1 MAKQHRPAKTKNLE
15 LRGRTSKLDRDD
27 LLKVAYSI
35 QELEGRKSV
44 CPIAAYQPHPGQDAL
59 HKSIAPTTLVLTG
72 NRFGKTH
79 SLVADVI
86 ACVLG
91 YRPWEVKGLAPRTG
105 ADGDWEFPSRN
116 EVDSK
121 HWVRRADGL
130 PIRVPSRVLVC
141 SGLPLAR
148 GIGEIVQGKFTS
160 LWPAAVKFKAYLA
173 TLGTWQKAVFP
184 NGSEIYFGSAQQTNL
199 SFEGFNADVAFFDEP
214 CPKRVYTAVKR
225 GLIDTNGV
233 LKWTMTPLGD
243 ANMAWVAADLLNDP
257 TVRII
262 KGTSWDNP
270 YLDQEALRRFLDDP
284 TLSEAER
291 KARESG
297 EIACI
302 GQRIVTTFDSKCIV
316 PATDI
321 PSDVPRVL
329 VVDPHHS
336 KPTCLVWAAV
346 YGEGDAR
353 SFIIYREWPTQ
364 DITKAGVPR
373 LTIHDLAG
381 EIKALEGKEKVEWRK
396 ADPQFG
402 VQHAKVHGIQYPS
415 FQEEMAAYELF
426 FDTDVDN
433 NIERGIQK
441 LRDAFRV
448 SPETNKPRV
457 LVMSNCSNTIRALN
471 YWAYEGLDRGR
482 LKPSEHYKDFADI
495 VRYMLM
501 TEYPLFVGSDNEFC
515 YLDNE

>member
-1 MAKQHRPAKTKNLE
+1 MAYA
-15 LRGRTSKLDRDD
+15 
-27 LLKVAYSI
+27 I
-35 QELEGRKSV
+35 QELEGRKAE
-44 CPIAAYQPHPGQDAL
+44 CPIAAYQPHTGQQQL

-86 ACVLG
+86 ASILG
-91 YRPWEVKGLAPRTG
+91 YRPWEVEGLKIRPSKSG
-105 ADGDWEFPSRN
+105 EMEFPDRN
-116 EVDSK
+116 EVHSK

-130 PIRVPSRVLVC
+130 PIRVPSRILVC

-160 LWPAAVKFKAYLA
+160 LWPSAVPFKTYLA
-173 TLGTWQKAVFP
+173 TLGTWQKAVFQ
-184 NGSEIYFGSAQQTNL
+184 NGSEVYFGSAQQTNL
-199 SFEGFNADVAFFDEP
+199 SFEGFNADVAYFDEP
-214 CPKRVYTAVKR
+214 HPRRVYTAVKR

-243 ANMAWVAADLLNDP
+243 AEMAWVAADLVTDP
-257 TVRII
+257 DVCII
-262 KGTSWDNP
+262 RGTSWDNP
-270 YLDQEALRRFLDDP
+270 YLDRAAIKRFLDDP
-284 TLSEAER
+284 TLSDAER
-291 KARESG
+291 KARECG
-297 EIACI
+297 EIAAI
-302 GQRIVTTFDSKCIV
+302 GQRIVTTFDNKCII
-316 PATDI
+316 PPTTI
-321 PSDVPRVL
+321 PSGVPRVL
-329 VVDPHHS
+329 VADPHHS

-353 SFIIYREWPTQ
+353 SFVIYREWPTQ

-381 EIKALEGKEKVEWRK
+381 EIKSLEGKENVEWRK

-402 VQHAKVHGIQYPS
+402 IQHAKVHGIQYPS
-415 FQEEMAAYELF
+415 FQEEMADYELY

-433 NIERGIQK
+433 DIERGIQR
-441 LRDAFRV
+441 LRDAFRIA
-448 SPETNKPRV
+448 PETNKPKV
-457 LVMSNCSNTIRALN
+457 LVMSNCTNTIRALN

-482 LKPSEHYKDFADI
+482 LRPSEHYKDFADI

-501 TEYPLFVGSDNEFC
+501 TDYPLYVGQDEEFSYLQNE
-515 YLDNE
+515 D